1 MLKSIDFDV
10 SMIDRVYVAGG
21 IGSGIN
27 MRNAVRIGMFP
38 DIEDLFFQA
47 LIKKAVILQKTQTV
61 YHLKQMI
68 HSLWWYNDTKK
79 R

>member
-38 DIEDLFFQA
+38 DIEDLFLQA
-47 LIKKAVILQKTQTV
+47 LIKNSSYFTKDTACVSFEADDTQAVMVQ
-61 YHLKQMI
+61 
-68 HSLWWYNDTKK
+68 
-79 R
+79 